1 LRSLDAAEAAATT
14 VTTTAP
20 MEQVVK
26 TEAMVVLGKTAAA
39 KLPEPTARV
48 EAMVVLGKTAAAKQ
62 PEPTARV
69 EVTVVT
75 RIPKAR
81 TETRE

>member
-1 LRSLDAAEAAATT
+1 LRSLDAAEAEATT
-14 VTTTAP
+14 ATTTAP
-20 MEQVVK
+20 VEQVVK
-26 TEAMVVLGKTAAA
+26 TEAMVVLGRT
-39 KLPEPTARV
+39 T
-48 EAMVVLGKTAAAKQ
+48 AAKQ

-69 EVTVVT
+69 EAMVVT